1 MKTLK
6 LTQGSEEWLEWRK
19 TGLGASDAPIIM
31 EESPWKTPYEL
42 WLEKTGKKEPVK
54 ANKWQLRGLDL
65 EEAARRCYI
74 KKTGNAVFPLCAQHE
89 QYPWLLA
96 SFDGIDFAGNLIV
109 EIKCAGGIDHH
120 EALAGRIPKKYYPQL
135 QHQMLVA
142 GVDICHYFSFDGE
155 DGVIVECPANPKY
168 QEELL
173 KKLQEFWGLVQNDIA
188 PEAEE
193 DAHIYIDH
201 DEFKAAAAE
210 WIACRRAL
218 TAAQEKESKA
228 KAKLLDLTDDGNC
241 FGGGVKCSKFKRK
254 GSIDYKK
261 IPELKGVDI
270 DKYRGK
276 DVYYWVVKEV
286 SNENTLQK

>member
-6 LTQGSEEWLEWRK
+6 LMQGSQEWLEWRK
-19 TGLGASDAPIIM
+19 KGLGASDAPIIM

-42 WLEKTGKKEPVK
+42 WLEKTGRKKPPPPN
-54 ANKWQLRGLDL
+54 ASMIRGHRL
-65 EEAARRCYI
+65 EEKARQKYI
-74 KKTGNAVFPLCAQHE
+74 EMTGNAVFPLCAQHE
-89 QYPWLLA
+89 QYPWLFCSL
-96 SFDGIDFAGNLIV
+96 DGINFEQNLIV
-109 EIKCAGGIDHH
+109 EIKCAGGASHH
-120 EALAGRIPKKYYPQL
+120 KALVNEIPRVYYPQL
-135 QHQMLVA
+135 QHQMLVS
-142 GVDICHYFSFDGE
+142 GIDICHYFSFDGE
-155 DGVIVECPANPKY
+155 DGVIVECPANPEY

-173 KKLQEFWGLVQNDIA
+173 KKLQEFWDLVQNDIA
-188 PEAEE
+188 PEASAS
-193 DAHIYIDH
+193 AHIYIDH

-218 TAAQEKESKA
+218 TAAQEAESKA
-228 KAKLLDLTDDGNC
+228 KNRLLDLTDDGNC
-241 FGGGVKCSKFKRK
+241 FGGGVKCSKFKRQ